1 MNQHDTAI
9 ASIIVVNYN
18 SYPAIV
24 ECLRSIQT
32 QIQSRHYELI
42 VVDNASSDDSVA
54 QIKAQFPTCRIV
66 QLAENVGFGAGNNA
80 GVRIASGEYLF
91 FLNPDTLLL
100 EDSLKILLQKITK
113 NPDVGIV
120 APRITYP
127 DGRLQLS
134 TAWEISLIG
143 EYKTRKQL
151 VDYEHGKHQAEIEAE
166 YARDRAVEIVLGS
179 AFLMTKALFQMVGG
193 FDETFFMYFEES
205 DLCQRVRAKGYQ
217 VLYTPD
223 TTVVHLHGTSVKKI
237 PDKMIVEYRRSQLYY
252 YRKHH
257 SWLERFL
264 LRIYLLAKFGLQF
277 LKRGDRVAWQVIQLV
292 LTY

>member
-1 MNQHDTAI
+1 MHPPDTAI

-24 ECLRSIQT
+24 ECLRSIQA
-32 QIQSRHYELI
+32 QIQSVPYELI

-54 QIKAQFPTCRIV
+54 QIKTQIPDCRVI
-66 QLAENVGFGAGNNA
+66 QLTKNVGFGAGNNA
-80 GVRIASGEYLF
+80 GVQVASGEYLF
-91 FLNPDTLLL
+91 FLNPDTVLL
-100 EDSLKILLQKITK
+100 EDSLKILLQKIAK
-113 NPDVGIV
+113 NPELGIV
-120 APRITYP
+120 APRIIYP

-134 TAWEISLIG
+134 TAWEISLLG

-151 VDYEHGKHQAEIEAE
+151 ADYERGNHQVEIEAE
-166 YARDRAVEIVLGS
+166 YAHDRAVEIVLGS

-193 FDETFFMYFEES
+193 FDEQFFMYFEES
-205 DLCQRVRAKGYQ
+205 DLCQRVRARGYQ
-217 VLYTPD
+217 ILYTPD
-223 TTVVHLHGTSVKKI
+223 TTLVHLHGTSVQKI

-257 SWLERFL
+257 SWLEQFFL
-264 LRIYLLAKFGLQF
+264 RSYLLAKFGLQS

-292 LTY
+292 LTH

>member
-1 MNQHDTAI
+1 MHPSGTAI

-24 ECLRSIQT
+24 ECLRSIQA
-32 QIQSRHYELI
+32 QIQALPYELI

-54 QIKAQFPTCRIV
+54 QITAQIPDCRIV
-66 QLAENVGFGAGNNA
+66 QLANNVGFGAGNNA
-80 GVRIASGEYLF
+80 GVRVASGEYLF
-91 FLNPDTLLL
+91 FLNPDTVLL
-100 EDSLKILLQKITK
+100 EDSLKILLQKIAK
-113 NPDVGIV
+113 NPKVGIV

-151 VDYEHGKHQAEIEAE
+151 ADYERGNHQAEITAA
-166 YARDRAVEIVLGS
+166 YAGDRAVDIVLGS
-179 AFLMTKALFQMVGG
+179 AFLMTKALFQAVSG
-193 FDETFFMYFEES
+193 FDEQFFMYFEES
-205 DLCQRVRAKGYQ
+205 DLCQRVRARGYQ
-217 VLYTPD
+217 ILYTPD

-257 SWLERFL
+257 SLLERFF

-292 LTY
+292 LNN